1 MIDEVKRMDDSKIH
15 EIGKEFYLLRS
26 NEADFHRNIC
36 IKRFKDRN
44 GTTRSMVFDPGTKL
58 DLKDLIPALKKLI
71 GGMDKLDYI
80 FLSHQDP
87 DVSSNSSMILSYAP
101 NSRLITSIDTWRLV
115 KMYGIPEKRFSA
127 AENLQSSRLQITGTD
142 QEIHFISAMYCHFR
156 GAHMAYDP
164 ESGILFSGDVMGG
177 LNTRK
182 GAGISANE
190 DSWKGIAQFHQIYM
204 PSSLALRET
213 IGRIGMMQNLPHTIA
228 PQHGDIVE
236 GQTVHD
242 FMERL
247 SRLKVGIDRLSERS
261 PETEVLIMAL
271 NEFLDNIRAL
281 RPDLFTTLLQHLQNT
296 KNFTTLFTIDSD
308 TIIEIKVGAKEALHT
323 FWELLKIV
331 GKESDFK
338 FITTSL
344 RELLEYFGIYVPEHM
359 RQKEDVGA
367 PQNQ

>member
-1 MIDEVKRMDDSKIH
+1 MDDIKIH

-26 NEADFHRNIC
+26 SEADFHRNIC
-36 IKRFKDRN
+36 VKRFRD
-44 GTTRSMVFDPGTKL
+44 GSGAVRSMVFDPGTKL
-58 DLKDLIPALKKLI
+58 DVKDLLPALKELI

-101 NSRLITSIDTWRLV
+101 NSQLITSIDTWRLV
-115 KMYGIPEKRFSA
+115 KMYGIAEQRFLA
-127 AENLQSSRLQITGTD
+127 VENLPSSRLQISGMD
-142 QEIHFISAMYCHFR
+142 QAIHFISALYCHFR
-156 GAHMAYDP
+156 GAQMAYDP

-177 LNTRK
+177 LNTRR

-213 IGRIGMMQNLPHTIA
+213 IGRIGMMQNLPRIIA
-228 PQHGDIVE
+228 PQHGDIVA
-236 GQTVHD
+236 GQTVHE

-261 PETEVLIMAL
+261 PETEVLLMAL
-271 NEFLDNIRAL
+271 NEFLDNIRTL
-281 RPDLFTTLLQHLQNT
+281 RPDLFAMLMQHLQNS

-308 TIIEIKVGAKEALHT
+308 TIVEIKVGAKDALHS
-323 FWELLKIV
+323 FWELLNII

-344 RELLEYFGIYVPEHM
+344 RELLEYFGIYIPEHV
-359 RQKEDVGA
+359 RQQEDAAA
-367 PQNQ
+367 PANR

>member
-1 MIDEVKRMDDSKIH
+1 MDDVRIH

-26 NEADFHRNIC
+26 NETDFHRNIY
-36 IKRFKDRN
+36 IKRFSD
-44 GTTRSMVFDPGTKL
+44 GSGAVRSMVFDPGTKL
-58 DLKDLIPALKKLI
+58 DLKDLLPALKKLI
-71 GGMDKLDYI
+71 GGMEKLDYV

-87 DVSSNSSMILSYAP
+87 DTSSNSSMILSYAP
-101 NSRLITSIDTWRLV
+101 NSLLITSIDTWRLV
-115 KMYGIPEKRFSA
+115 KMYGNPEKRFLA
-127 AENLQSSRLQITGTD
+127 VENLQASRLQITGID

-156 GAHMAYDP
+156 GAQMAYDP
-164 ESGILFSGDVMGG
+164 ESGVLFSGDVMGG
-177 LNTRK
+177 LNSRK

-213 IGRIGMMQNLPHTIA
+213 IGRIGMMQKLPQTIA

-236 GQTVHD
+236 GRTVSD

-271 NEFLDNIRAL
+271 NEFLDHIRTL
-281 RPDLFTTLLQHLQNT
+281 RPDLFAALMGHLRST
-296 KNFTTLFTIDSD
+296 KNFTTLFTVDSD
-308 TIIEIKVGAKEALHT
+308 TIIEIKIGPKDALQT
-323 FWELLKIV
+323 FWELLKTMDR
-331 GKESDFK
+331 GSDFT

-344 RELLEYFGIYVPEHM
+344 RELLEYFGIYVPEQM
-359 RQKEDVGA
+359 RQKEDPGA
-367 PQNQ
+367 PANH